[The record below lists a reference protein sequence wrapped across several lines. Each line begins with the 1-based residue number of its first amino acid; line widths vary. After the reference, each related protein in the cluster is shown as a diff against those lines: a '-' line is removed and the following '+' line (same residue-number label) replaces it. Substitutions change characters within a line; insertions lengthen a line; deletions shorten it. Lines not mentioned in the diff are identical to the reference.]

1 MCFKPRQRR
10 AKHRGGGIGKSN
22 EYLFKDG
29 EEYYQNAEKKGFYID
44 EQSSPI
50 SIDLSNFDPSTGW
63 SYTVMNNP
71 ENLNFWFDFLNQ
83 NGQLDN
89 FQVAS
94 VGSRPKV
101 VNDNSVSAIY
111 FRETPNILFVQNEE
125 DKKDTLGYIWVQLPK
140 NINIDNMFSIS
151 AQKKSAKEALDE
163 LLYNFSYCIENITI
177 NAVPIYRLEPNRL
190 IDIIDKKSK
199 INGEYIISKITI
211 PLTYNGT
218 MSITATKA
226 VERLY

>member
-1 MCFKPRQRR
+1 
-10 AKHRGGGIGKSN
+10 
-22 EYLFKDG
+22 
-29 EEYYQNAEKKGFYID
+29 
-44 EQSSPI
+44 
-50 SIDLSNFDPSTGW
+50 
-63 SYTVMNNP
+63 MNNP